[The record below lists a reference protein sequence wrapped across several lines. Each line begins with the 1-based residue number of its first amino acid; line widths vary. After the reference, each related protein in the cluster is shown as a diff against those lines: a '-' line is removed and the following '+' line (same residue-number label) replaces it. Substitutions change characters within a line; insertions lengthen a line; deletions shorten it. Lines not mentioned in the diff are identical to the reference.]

1 LFLKQEKSEMDD
13 LKKQTL
19 VLKEKYLEYY
29 FSILHDFLK
38 MFSSFELY
46 PCKNVTKYLCI
57 FLVSELSFYFR
68 KNLHPCTLGKAN
80 QFFKSMCRQKTEN
93 TEKMLVYFLKK
104 SYLSCISEW
113 SKTFF

>member
-1 LFLKQEKSEMDD
+1 MDD

-46 PCKNVTKYLCI
+46 PCKNVTKYSLFQN
-57 FLVSELSFYFR
+57 FLF
-68 KNLHPCTLGKAN
+68 
-80 QFFKSMCRQKTEN
+80 
-93 TEKMLVYFLKK
+93 
-104 SYLSCISEW
+104 ISE
-113 SKTFF
+113 KTFIRHAYLNGLKHFFERF